1 MLIRLGYDI
10 ELGVTGPTALI
21 ALLLLHPD
29 READLVGPENLT
41 IDPPLL
47 ADPYTDGFGNRCLR
61 VQVPADVNRV
71 RLRNQFVITDSGTPD
86 SVVPEAAQ
94 HDVADLPT
102 EVLTYLLPS
111 RYCEV
116 DSKLLQFAW
125 DTFGTTPLGWAR
137 VQAVCD
143 YVHGHLSFDYQSAS
157 VGRTAVGGFTEQRG
171 VCRDFAHLAITLCR
185 CLNIPARY
193 VTGYLGDIGIEPQ
206 PDPMDFSAWF
216 EVYLGGAWRT
226 FDARH
231 NTPRIGRVPIARGR
245 DAADVPITMVFG
257 PSTLHRFDVVSQE
270 AAPRH
275 AQDSQLAKAEREH

>member
-10 ELGVTGPTALI
+10 DLGVTGPTALI
-21 ALLLLHPD
+21 ALLLL
-29 READLVGPENLT
+29 RPERASDVVEPEKLT
-41 IDPPLL
+41 VEPTLPLE
-47 ADPYTDGFGNRCLR
+47 PYVDDSGNRCMR
-61 VQVPADVNRV
+61 IQVPADVHRV
-71 RLRNQFVITDSGTPD
+71 RLRNEFVVRDSGVPD
-86 SVVPEAAQ
+86 PVVPDAIQ
-94 HDVADLPT
+94 HAVADLPT
-102 EVLTYLLPS
+102 DALTYLLPS

-143 YVHGHLSFDYQSAS
+143 FVHGHLAFDYQSAS
-157 VGRTAVGGFTEQRG
+157 VGRTAVGGFTDRLG

-193 VTGYLGDIGIEPQ
+193 VTGYLGDIGVPAD
-206 PDPMDFSAWF
+206 PNPMDFSAWF
-216 EVYLGGAWRT
+216 EVYLGGAWHT

-231 NTPRIGRVPIARGR
+231 NVPRIGRVPIARGR

-257 PSTLHRFDVVSQE
+257 PSMLYRFEVVTE
-270 AAPRH
+270 EVAG
-275 AQDSQLAKAEREH
+275 

>member
-10 ELGVTGPTALI
+10 ELGVAGPTALI
-21 ALLLLHPD
+21 ALLMLHPD
-29 READLVGPENLT
+29 RESDVVEPETLT
-41 IDPPLL
+41 VDPQLL
-47 ADPYTDGFGNRCLR
+47 ADLYVDSFGNRCLR
-61 VQVPADVNRV
+61 IQVPAGVDRV
-71 RLRNQFVITDSGTPD
+71 RLRNDFVIRDSGIPD
-86 SVVPEAAQ
+86 PVVPDAAQ
-94 HDVADLPT
+94 HQVADLPT

-116 DSKLLQFAW
+116 DSQLLQFAW

-143 YVHGHLSFDYQSAS
+143 FVHEHLAFDYQSAS
-157 VGRTAVGGFTEQRG
+157 VGRTAVGGFTERRG
-171 VCRDFAHLAITLCR
+171 VCRDFAHLALTLCR

-193 VTGYLGDIGIEPQ
+193 VTGYLGDIGVPAD
-206 PDPMDFSAWF
+206 PSPMDFSAWF

-257 PSTLHRFDVVSQE
+257 PSTLNRFDV
-270 AAPRH
+270 
-275 AQDSQLAKAEREH
+275 LTAEIAG

>member
-29 READLVGPENLT
+29 RAPDLVEPENLT
-41 IDPPLL
+41 VEPPLPAEL
-47 ADPYTDGFGNRCLR
+47 YVDDFGNRCTR
-61 VQVPADVNRV
+61 IRVPADVDRV
-71 RLRNQFVITDSGTPD
+71 RLRNQFVVRHSGRPD
-86 SVVPEAAQ
+86 PVVPDAVQ
-94 HDVADLPT
+94 HAVADLPT
-102 EVLTYLLPS
+102 DVLTYLLPS

-143 YVHGHLSFDYQSAS
+143 FVHGHLAFDYQSAS
-157 VGRTAVGGFTEQRG
+157 VGRTAVGGFTDRLG

-193 VTGYLGDIGIEPQ
+193 VTGYLGDIGVPAD
-206 PDPMDFSAWF
+206 PNPMDFSAWF
-216 EVYLGGAWRT
+216 EVYLGGAWHT

-231 NTPRIGRVPIARGR
+231 NVPRIGRVPIARGR

-257 PSTLHRFDVVSQE
+257 PSMLYRFEVVTE
-270 AAPRH
+270 EVAG
-275 AQDSQLAKAEREH
+275 

>member
-1 MLIRLGYDI
+1 MLIHLGYDI

-29 READLVGPENLT
+29 RLGDLVEAET
-41 IDPPLL
+41 FAVDPPLMGES
-47 ADPYTDGFGNRCLR
+47 YVDGFGNRCTR
-61 VQVPADVNRV
+61 IQVPTEASSV
-71 RLRNQFVITDSGTPD
+71 RLRNSFVVRDSGLPD
-86 SVVPEAAQ
+86 PVEPDAVQ
-94 HDVADLPT
+94 HAVAELPT
-102 EVLTYLLPS
+102 EALTYLLPS

-116 DSKLLQFAW
+116 DSQLLQFAW
-125 DTFGTTPLGWAR
+125 DRFGSTPLGWAR

-143 YVHGHLSFDYQSAS
+143 FVHGHLSFDYQSAS

-193 VTGYLGDIGIEPQ
+193 VTGYLGDIGVPPEPY
-206 PDPMDFSAWF
+206 PMDFSAWF

-257 PSTLHRFDVVSQE
+257 PSTLKRFDVITDEV
-270 AAPRH
+270 AG
-275 AQDSQLAKAEREH
+275 

>member
-29 READLVGPENLT
+29 REPDVVEPETLT
-41 IDPPLL
+41 VDPPLL
-47 ADPYTDGFGNRCLR
+47 AEPYFDVFGNRCTR
-61 VQVPADVNRV
+61 IRVPADVDRI
-71 RLRNQFVITDSGTPD
+71 RLRNHFVIRDSGIPD
-86 SVVPEAAQ
+86 PVAPDAMQ
-94 HDVADLPT
+94 HLVADIPT
-102 EVLTYLLPS
+102 EVLAYLLPS

-116 DSKLLQFAW
+116 DSQLLQFAW
-125 DTFGTTPLGWAR
+125 DTFGTTSPGWAR

-143 YVHGHLSFDYQSAS
+143 FVHGHLVFDYLSAS
-157 VGRTAVGGFTEQRG
+157 VGRTAVGGFTERIG

-193 VTGYLGDIGIEPQ
+193 VTGYLGDIGVVPEPG
-206 PDPMDFSAWF
+206 PMDFSAWF
-216 EVYLGGAWRT
+216 EAYLGGAWRT

-231 NTPRIGRVPIARGR
+231 NSPRIGRTAIARGR

-257 PSTLHRFDVVSQE
+257 PSTLNRFDV
-270 AAPRH
+270 
-275 AQDSQLAKAEREH
+275 LTAEIAG